1 MTLQKMK
8 KENAWTRF
16 KHLGFVAA
24 SVSRSVEDVQ
34 FIRKTLGPQSR
45 SIRII
50 SMIKDEEGVKDR
62 DATIQ
67 ESDGII
73 EVRVDKSTEIFTRE
87 VVLAQMVLIAKC
99 NVLGDRWS
107 LPC

>member
-1 MTLQKMK
+1 MTLQKMM

-16 KHLGFVAA
+16 KYLGFVAA

-34 FIRKTLGPQSR
+34 LFRKTLGPQSR

-50 SMIKDEEGVKDR
+50 SMIKNEEGVKDR

-67 ESDGII
+67 ESDGIM
-73 EVRVDKSTEIFTRE
+73 EV
-87 VVLAQMVLIAKC
+87 
-99 NVLGDRWS
+99 
-107 LPC
+107 